1 MAERVVVKRLGL
13 VAAALFIACW
23 AVVALDAFGVVS
35 MALRRPLGFYP
46 VYGTALFLGSAAGNL
61 FSYIGRHLE
70 TAARWRLLAAYVA
83 LPPGAILLVRC
94 LSPLA
99 EREASPLVAP
109 LAIAIY
115 GVFFLVPL
123 WVRRP

>member
-1 MAERVVVKRLGL
+1 VKRLGL
-13 VAAALFIACW
+13 VVAALFIACW
-23 AVVALDAFGVVS
+23 VVAVLDAFGAVS
-35 MALRRPLGFYP
+35 MALGRPLGFYP
-46 VYGTALFLGSAAGNL
+46 VYGAALFLGSAAGNL
-61 FSYIGRHLE
+61 FSYVGRRLE

-99 EREASPLVAP
+99 EREVSPLVAP

-123 WVRRP
+123 LVRRPS